1 VWIKILFTLRLQQFL
16 EDFFFHNKNQ
26 GTINK
31 KIAKTKGPLAELVF
45 LAGLS
50 YPPQVELYIY
60 NVAKENFDII
70 YEYHQMKRRMQLH
83 HLPSVVSCS
92 YPESN
97 KNKHIKHE

>member
-1 VWIKILFTLRLQQFL
+1 MENLNYVCTITEPRLLKTGVDQDTIHFAITTVL

-26 GTINK
+26 ETINK

-60 NVAKENFDII
+60 IT
-70 YEYHQMKRRMQLH
+70 
-83 HLPSVVSCS
+83 
-92 YPESN
+92 
-97 KNKHIKHE
+97 